1 VVQYA
6 VRFSNPESCPNRQLV
21 AICVVC
27 IMFKEE
33 EYPDFPFK
41 IRFGASVSFAECN
54 VQEAIHSYDCS
65 EDIV

>member
-1 VVQYA
+1 MSQSTA
-6 VRFSNPESCPNRQLV
+6 GGQDC
-21 AICVVC
+21 ICVVC

-33 EYPDFPFK
+33 EYPDFPFT

-65 EDIV
+65 EDIVL